1 MTAPPAEGYYAAR
14 SARMLRGFDRAAP
27 RFARSLER
35 HHDAAF
41 AEEVLRDARIEFERL
56 LPELPYIGGRRNVF
70 SWVMVVNGWLVALFR
85 AMQARGKSAEET
97 IRVAAD
103 VADELFRSL
112 PGAVLRLVGRLAFT
126 RPVRGVLRRQ
136 AERSQERRFAADFV
150 FQFREG
156 DGDDWA
162 LVFDECAVNKFYE
175 AQKTPE
181 LAPYCNFFDV
191 TYSRLMGMGVDASET
206 IGLGCRQC
214 KLRYAHG
221 RETVVAGPL
230 ERVLPETAP

>member
-14 SARMLRGFDRAAP
+14 SARMLRGFDRASK

-136 AERSQERRFAADFV
+136 AERSQERRFAADLSTSTKRDRRIRSSRPV
-150 FQFREG
+150 ARSCSRTTSASTG
-156 DGDDWA
+156 DKMAAAWLSTHVCHRSA
-162 LVFDECAVNKFYE
+162 
-175 AQKTPE
+175 
-181 LAPYCNFFDV
+181 
-191 TYSRLMGMGVDASET
+191 
-206 IGLGCRQC
+206 
-214 KLRYAHG
+214 
-221 RETVVAGPL
+221 
-230 ERVLPETAP
+230 TAFT